1 MARAAKRKKT
11 VGTAAGMASMRDAS
25 MMREMNFNKINKIMN
40 DIGPGSGK
48 PDDQLIVHR
57 IYTRG
62 SQINLLSEYMG
73 SFVNVMYMDLVA
85 PGYFTPGKLDQWK
98 EMAKE
103 VATENKERT
112 TIYTTFNRIS
122 KQMGLCSKR
131 MTDLI
136 HFEASDEDLKYAL
149 YDVIL
154 KISMEHSIDLKGMLP
169 SV

>member
-11 VGTAAGMASMRDAS
+11 TGTAAGMASMRDAA
-25 MMREMNFNKINKIMN
+25 MVRDMNFNKINKIMN

-48 PDDQLIVHR
+48 PNEELMMHQID
-57 IYTRG
+57 TRG
-62 SQINLLSEYMG
+62 SQPNLLGDYMG
-73 SFVNVMYMDLVA
+73 SFVNVMFLDLIA

-98 EMAKE
+98 EIAKE
-103 VATENKERT
+103 IATENKERSA
-112 TIYTTFNRIS
+112 IYTTFSRIS

-136 HFEASDEDLKYAL
+136 HFEASDEDLKYAI

-169 SV
+169 TI